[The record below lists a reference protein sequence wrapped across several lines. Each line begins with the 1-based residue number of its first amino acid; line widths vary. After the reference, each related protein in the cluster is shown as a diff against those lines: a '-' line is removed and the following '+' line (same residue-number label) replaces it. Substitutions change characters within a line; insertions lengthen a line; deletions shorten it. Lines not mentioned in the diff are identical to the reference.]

1 MKVLKEIK
9 LRSGLVDLCDA
20 IAFDENRPDRFSVFA
35 ALPVGLR
42 LQTPVN

>member
-20 IAFDENRPDRFSVFA
+20 IAFDEVPTPTAFPYSRRCQWAFDS
-35 ALPVGLR
+35 R
-42 LQTPVN
+42 LL